1 MPQRLNPSSPLSTP
15 LVSVPSSLDFA
26 TRTANIL
33 AKKINK
39 PVFVGCSAT
48 FGEFGAH
55 SLEEEVEAL
64 KKAVGI
70 VVEEVGRSEGS
81 VESTGTGERGG
92 GKGS

>member
-1 MPQRLNPSSPLSTP
+1 M
-15 LVSVPSSLDFA
+15 
-26 TRTANIL
+26 
-33 AKKINK
+33 
-39 PVFVGCSAT
+39 
-48 FGEFGAH
+48 
-55 SLEEEVEAL
+55 EEEVEAL